1 MKRMANIMMMVVMPL
16 VITMVMLVEKEGRV
30 VSKAGAYLA
39 SCPLLT
45 NDNTTHSI
53 VIILA
58 IIIIIIAVGM
68 VRVIGKATNS
78 RTKLK
83 SKNFAMCRNI
93 SHSTCTHHRMMT
105 AKSLQS

>member
-1 MKRMANIMMMVVMPL
+1 MMVVMPL
-16 VITMVMLVEKEGRV
+16 VITMVMLVEKEGGV

-58 IIIIIIAVGM
+58 IIIIIIIITVGM

-93 SHSTCTHHRMMT
+93 SHSTCSHHRMMT

>member
-1 MKRMANIMMMVVMPL
+1 MMAVMPL
-16 VITMVMLVEKEGRV
+16 VITMVMLVEKEGGV

-58 IIIIIIAVGM
+58 ISIIIIITVGM
-68 VRVIGKATNS
+68 VRVIEKATNS

-83 SKNFAMCRNI
+83 SKNIAMCRNI
-93 SHSTCTHHRMMT
+93 SHSTCSHHRMMT

>member
-1 MKRMANIMMMVVMPL
+1 MKIMANIMMTVVMPL
-16 VITMVMLVEKEGRV
+16 VITMVMLVEKEGGV

-58 IIIIIIAVGM
+58 IIIIIIITVGV
-68 VRVIGKATNS
+68 VRVIEKATNS
-78 RTKLK
+78 RK
-83 SKNFAMCRNI
+83 
-93 SHSTCTHHRMMT
+93 
-105 AKSLQS
+105 